1 MPQLMEVNGTHH
13 LAAIHGFKLSSF
25 WFSLQCEFGCW
36 RFSYK
41 RYSLMT
47 WMWSKRQRQTFG
59 ILKSLSVGLFHT
71 TNVHKQVSKPKRINC
86 WVMKFRLWIK
96 LCNSFDYSLEL
107 DIQLDLHI
115 CVYNLCVQFVCT
127 IGITHLCVL
136 VKNRFF
142 FKKMGQT
149 RPHFVYFRS
158 FHMTNIAQIQ
168 KWKKCRLCT
177 WDSNPGQ
184 QNGRHRWIHWAMA
197 APHN

>member
-1 MPQLMEVNGTHH
+1 MRIWLLEIFIQKIFFDDMDVVKTSTSDIRYPQIT
-13 LAAIHGFKLSSF
+13 ICRSF
-25 WFSLQCEFGCW
+25 P
-36 RFSYK
+36 YDK
-41 RYSLMT
+41 RVL
-47 WMWSKRQRQTFG
+47 
-59 ILKSLSVGLFHT
+59 
-71 TNVHKQVSKPKRINC
+71 QVSKPKRINC